1 MKMHTKII
9 HNTLYPLTPE
19 YVNKELFKIL
29 NKISSEY
36 IFITVGLR
44 CKFISLS
51 AQPPSFNSL
60 SDALILTNKFLTDT
74 SQIKIYTVVDYIVVN
89 LDDNKLKF
97 LNHVLLEYGK
107 VLNKMDN
114 NLNYFYPDS
123 LYVKYFEIN
132 I

>member
-1 MKMHTKII
+1 MA
-9 HNTLYPLTPE
+9 PPAWQGSASP
-19 YVNKELFKIL
+19 
-29 NKISSEY
+29 SS
-36 IFITVGLR
+36 
-44 CKFISLS
+44 
-51 AQPPSFNSL
+51 
-60 SDALILTNKFLTDT
+60 
-74 SQIKIYTVVDYIVVN
+74 KIYSLVDYIVVN

-107 VLNKMDN
+107 VLNKMEGGAT

>member
-1 MKMHTKII
+1 MYRLRH
-9 HNTLYPLTPE
+9 
-19 YVNKELFKIL
+19 
-29 NKISSEY
+29 SS
-36 IFITVGLR
+36 
-44 CKFISLS
+44 
-51 AQPPSFNSL
+51 
-60 SDALILTNKFLTDT
+60 
-74 SQIKIYTVVDYIVVN
+74 KIYSLVDYIVVN
-89 LDDNKLKF
+89 LYDNKLKF

>member
-1 MKMHTKII
+1 MYRLRH
-9 HNTLYPLTPE
+9 
-19 YVNKELFKIL
+19 
-29 NKISSEY
+29 SS
-36 IFITVGLR
+36 
-44 CKFISLS
+44 
-51 AQPPSFNSL
+51 
-60 SDALILTNKFLTDT
+60 
-74 SQIKIYTVVDYIVVN
+74 KIYSLVDRGRSHSATVVN

>member
-1 MKMHTKII
+1 MYRLRH
-9 HNTLYPLTPE
+9 
-19 YVNKELFKIL
+19 
-29 NKISSEY
+29 SS
-36 IFITVGLR
+36 
-44 CKFISLS
+44 
-51 AQPPSFNSL
+51 
-60 SDALILTNKFLTDT
+60 
-74 SQIKIYTVVDYIVVN
+74 KIYSLVDYIVVN

>member
-1 MKMHTKII
+1 MAPA
-9 HNTLYPLTPE
+9 LPPAWQGSASP
-19 YVNKELFKIL
+19 
-29 NKISSEY
+29 SS
-36 IFITVGLR
+36 
-44 CKFISLS
+44 
-51 AQPPSFNSL
+51 
-60 SDALILTNKFLTDT
+60 
-74 SQIKIYTVVDYIVVN
+74 KIYSLVDYIVVN

>member
-1 MKMHTKII
+1 MAPPAWLRH
-9 HNTLYPLTPE
+9 
-19 YVNKELFKIL
+19 
-29 NKISSEY
+29 SS
-36 IFITVGLR
+36 
-44 CKFISLS
+44 
-51 AQPPSFNSL
+51 
-60 SDALILTNKFLTDT
+60 
-74 SQIKIYTVVDYIVVN
+74 KIYSLVDYIVVN

>member
-1 MKMHTKII
+1 MYRHGFAS
-9 HNTLYPLTPE
+9 H
-19 YVNKELFKIL
+19 
-29 NKISSEY
+29 SS
-36 IFITVGLR
+36 
-44 CKFISLS
+44 
-51 AQPPSFNSL
+51 
-60 SDALILTNKFLTDT
+60 
-74 SQIKIYTVVDYIVVN
+74 KIYSLVDYIVVN

>member
-1 MKMHTKII
+1 MAPPAW
-9 HNTLYPLTPE
+9 LRP
-19 YVNKELFKIL
+19 
-29 NKISSEY
+29 SS
-36 IFITVGLR
+36 
-44 CKFISLS
+44 
-51 AQPPSFNSL
+51 
-60 SDALILTNKFLTDT
+60 
-74 SQIKIYTVVDYIVVN
+74 KIYSLVDYIVVN

>member
-1 MKMHTKII
+1 MYRHGVPPAAS
-9 HNTLYPLTPE
+9 H
-19 YVNKELFKIL
+19 
-29 NKISSEY
+29 SS
-36 IFITVGLR
+36 
-44 CKFISLS
+44 
-51 AQPPSFNSL
+51 
-60 SDALILTNKFLTDT
+60 
-74 SQIKIYTVVDYIVVN
+74 KIYSLVDYIVVN

>member
-1 MKMHTKII
+1 MYRHGSAS
-9 HNTLYPLTPE
+9 H
-19 YVNKELFKIL
+19 
-29 NKISSEY
+29 SSEIY
-36 IFITVGLR
+36 
-44 CKFISLS
+44 SL
-51 AQPPSFNSL
+51 
-60 SDALILTNKFLTDT
+60 
-74 SQIKIYTVVDYIVVN
+74 VDYIVVN